1 MYPFRTLPDLL
12 RYVQSTYD
20 APNALNYPHDGGWV
34 SYSHKQ
40 FAERVRRLALALEAM
55 GVRRGERVGLI
66 APSSPDWLIVDLAI
80 QSAGAVTVP
89 VFNKISPESFL
100 HEVRDSGMRYLFAGN
115 PEEIPLIHE
124 HKASLKE
131 VITFW
136 YSGTHERYE
145 SLFEEGRS
153 IERERPERYGEL
165 CSAISDGDLA
175 TVIYTSGSTGLPKGV
190 ELTQRNIVSQVAA
203 SAERFPRDHT
213 DDICLSL
220 LPLAHIFERMVM
232 YFYVAGGIPV
242 YFVDDPKEAAGY
254 IRSVQPTIMTVVPRV
269 LEKVYTAIK
278 ERADEAHGIERL
290 LIRGAIRR
298 ASEKEIERRF
308 FGPLDAIYRRVV
320 YPRFRDA
327 LSRRF
332 RYLICGSS
340 KLEPQIARFFTNI
353 GIPIYEGYGLTEA
366 SPVISANG
374 PRATRIG
381 TVGKPFPGVE
391 VKIASDGEIL
401 ARGPNIMRAYH
412 KNRGATDA
420 AIDDSGWLHTGDLG
434 SFDGDGYL
442 RISGRKKE
450 LFKKSTG
457 EYVPPAP
464 IEYALS
470 QIPYVDTAMIIA
482 DNRTYVTALL
492 FPETE
497 KLASFKER
505 YGLANMTD
513 SEFLKSEFLHTKTKE
528 YINEINRHRHHC
540 EWIERFTI
548 LDHAAAIET
557 GELTPSMKLRRFHIE
572 EMYRDTIEQMYSSIG
587 GWK

>member
-12 RYVQSTYD
+12 RYVRSTYD
-20 APNALNYPHDGGWV
+20 APNALNYPHEGGWV
-34 SYSHKQ
+34 SYSHKEL
-40 FAERVRRLALALEAM
+40 AGRVRHLTLALDAM
-55 GVRRGERVGLI
+55 GVQRGERVGLI
-66 APSSPDWLIVDLAI
+66 APSSPDWLIIDLAI
-80 QSAGAVTVP
+80 QSAGGVTVP
-89 VFNKISPESFL
+89 IFNKISPESFR
-100 HEVRDSGMRYLFAGN
+100 HEIADSGMRYLFAGN

-124 HKASLKE
+124 HRASLKE

-136 YSGTHERYE
+136 YSGTHERYD

-153 IERERPERYGEL
+153 IDVDRPDRYAEL
-165 CSAISDGDLA
+165 CDAISDGDLA

-203 SAERFPRDHT
+203 SAERFPRDYS
-213 DDICLSL
+213 DDTCLSI

-232 YFYVAGGIPV
+232 YFYIASGIPV
-242 YFVDDPKEAAGY
+242 YFVDDPKEVAAY
-254 IRSVQPTIMTVVPRV
+254 MRSVRPTIMTVVPRV

-278 ERADEAHGIERL
+278 HRAEEARGIEKL
-290 LIRGAIRR
+290 LIRGAVRR
-298 ASEKEIERRF
+298 ASEKEIEKRF
-308 FGPLDAIYRRVV
+308 FGPLDAIYQKAV
-320 YPRFRDA
+320 YPRFREA
-327 LSRRF
+327 LSPRF

-340 KLEPQIARFFTNI
+340 KLDPQIARFFTNI

-381 TVGKPFPGVE
+381 TVGRPFPGVE
-391 VKIASDGEIL
+391 VKIAPDGEIL
-401 ARGPNIMRAYH
+401 ARGPNIMVGYH
-412 KNRGATDA
+412 RNSEATGAV
-420 AIDDSGWLHTGDLG
+420 IDDEGWLHTGDLG
-434 SFDGDGYL
+434 SLDDDGYL
-442 RISGRKKE
+442 RITGRKKE

-464 IEYALS
+464 IEYALT
-470 QIPYVDTAMIIA
+470 QIPYVDAAMIIA

-492 FPETE
+492 FPDSDR
-497 KLASFKER
+497 LAFFKER

-513 SEFLKSEFLHTKTKE
+513 SEFLKSEFLHTKTEE
-528 YINEINRHRHHC
+528 YIDEINRHRHHC

-548 LDHAAAIET
+548 MDHAAAVET
-557 GELTPSMKLRRFHIE
+557 GELTPSMKLRRFQIE
-572 EMYRDTIEQMYSSIG
+572 QMYRDAIENMYSSIG